1 MLIIIHAVLALSAL
15 TLSVVANF
23 KPGTSKLN
31 ASYGLAAGTLSTG
44 VLLIVLS
51 HASII
56 RTCLTGIAF
65 FGVVSV
71 LNETA
76 RRKLAHDNIAN

>member
-1 MLIIIHAVLALSAL
+1 MLILIHVILALSAL
-15 TLSVVANF
+15 ALSAFNNF
-23 KPGTSKLN
+23 KPQADRLK
-31 ASYGLAAGTLSTG
+31 ASYGLAAGTLTSG
-44 VLLIVLS
+44 ILLIVFS

-65 FGVVSV
+65 FGIVSV

-76 RRKLAHDNIAN
+76 RRRLALQEADK